1 MDCIIHVNTKF
12 RIYTC
17 NREFLDNLAQKSEDL
32 VHVSGIVDENYKN
45 ERVIYIGYWENLRW
59 YDALTDQRDED
70 IIGDDCGQ
78 TLQKFYSGE
87 FGEYAVVEKNS
98 EHIEE
103 YQQQLEQRTIYENE
117 LVYLI
122 KR

>member
-17 NREFLDNLAQKSEDL
+17 NREFLDNPAQKSEDL